1 MDQKLDGLII
11 KRKRSEEFNSEDI
24 TAKLNGNLIFA
35 ATRYNSESYSSTF
48 WPVDS
53 SMTKEDHLKEL
64 VKFYEAI
71 NQSKFKERGTRGFP
85 LGILLDEFRENP
97 FPLEYLNKNQS
108 ELLNNEKWKDFFLF
122 RVDTLYAAFTMEDF
136 SGEGWKPE
144 TGMITVISHND
155 LSVRVAELI
164 AETSKYYV
172 PAGKLQPVL
181 AQNVYNFR

>member
-1 MDQKLDGLII
+1 MRSNKLVVEKQPDELTNGENIAV
-11 KRKRSEEFNSEDI
+11 KFEDH
-24 TAKLNGNLIFA
+24 LVFA
-35 ATRYNSESYSSTF
+35 ATRYDKEDYSSVF
-48 WPVDS
+48 WRVNPNKS
-53 SMTKEDHLKEL
+53 KEDYFRQL
-64 VKFYEAI
+64 VAFYKALRFGGFED
-71 NQSKFKERGTRGFP
+71 SGERVHP
-85 LGILLDEFRENP
+85 LGIMLDKTTETP
-97 FPLEYLNKNQS
+97 LPLEYLNMHGFR
-108 ELLNNEKWKDFFLF
+108 LLEHPSWKSFGLLRIDSP
-122 RVDTLYAAFTMEDF
+122 YAALTMEDF